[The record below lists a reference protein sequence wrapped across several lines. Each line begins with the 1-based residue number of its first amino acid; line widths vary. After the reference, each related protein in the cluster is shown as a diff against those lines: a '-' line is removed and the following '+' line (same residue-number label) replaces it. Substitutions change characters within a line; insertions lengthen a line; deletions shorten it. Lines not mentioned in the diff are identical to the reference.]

1 MKDLT
6 LCLLLTASVSAS
18 AQTTHVLFIGN
29 SYTYV
34 NDLPEMTRQLAL
46 SLGDTLVVGSS
57 APGGYTFQGH
67 TTNTATQALI
77 AQGGWDRV
85 VLQEQSQ
92 LPSFP
97 PSQVLS
103 DCFPYAEA
111 LVDTIHAYS
120 PCAEPTFYMTWGREN
135 GDADNCAF
143 WPPVCTFNGMQGQLR
158 MNYLQMAQDNS
169 AECAPAG
176 VAWKQVRDEYPA
188 IGLYA
193 SDGSHPSVAGS
204 YLVACTMYSTFF
216 RTSTVGASFT
226 SSLDPATAA
235 TLQQIASAVVLDS
248 LATWNIGINDPVAS
262 PSYTDNN
269 GTVEFNQNSINT
281 TTHSWDLGDG
291 TTSNESAFT
300 HTYSVVGDYP
310 VMYVA
315 GDECGRTDTS
325 LFDVNVVVTGISE
338 QDASRFSIASDAQ
351 GLVVTNACRAGRLDL
366 FDTQGRKLATYAIPA
381 GEALH
386 LPAPQGM
393 ALVWHFRSKDGST
406 TSGMVVRP

>member
-1 MKDLT
+1 MKPLA
-6 LCLLLTASVSAS
+6 LCLLLVTATAS

-46 SLGDTLVVGSS
+46 SLGDTLVVSSS
-57 APGGYTFQGH
+57 APGGYTFEGH
-67 TTNTATQALI
+67 NNNPATQALI

-92 LPSFP
+92 MPSFP
-97 PSQVLS
+97 PDQVAYEV
-103 DCFPYAEA
+103 FPYAQA
-111 LVDTIHAYS
+111 LVDTIRAYS

-143 WPPVCTFNGMQGQLR
+143 WPPVCTYAGMQEQLR

-176 VAWKQVRDEYPA
+176 VAWKEVRDEYPA
-188 IGLYA
+188 IGLYSA
-193 SDGSHPSVAGS
+193 DGSHPSVAGS
-204 YLVACTMYSTFF
+204 YLVACTMYNTFF

-262 PSYTDNN
+262 PSYTENN
-269 GTVEFNQNSINT
+269 GTVNFNQNSSNA
-281 TTHSWDLGDG
+281 TTHFWDLGDG
-291 TTSNESAFT
+291 ATSNESAFA
-300 HTYSVVGDYP
+300 HTYSAVGVYT
-310 VMYVA
+310 VTYVA
-315 GDECGRTDTS
+315 GDACGRTDTS
-325 LFDVNVVVTGISE
+325 NFDVNVLVTGINE
-338 QDASRFSIASDAQ
+338 QDAPRFWITSDAEGILLSNMGQ
-351 GLVVTNACRAGRLDL
+351 DGNLDL
-366 FDTQGRKLATYAIPA
+366 FDPQGRKVAAYRVIA
-381 GEALH
+381 GEVRR
-386 LPAPQGM
+386 LPAPGSVALFWRFQGIDG
-393 ALVWHFRSKDGST
+393 LVSSG
-406 TSGMVVRP
+406 GMVGR